1 MRVEQYVMAY
11 GIEQDRIRAILPDG
25 FSSIRPVVRIN
36 AEIRDDKYGYLEFN
50 TAVEKEG
57 KRGWINIGYW
67 ENIPYKK
74 EGKTTTFENDS
85 IKITF
90 TGVGIEGGC
99 PAEKDNVGC
108 YYKSKEMYKLLT
120 AEQIQEKKEFCDC
133 EFEWKFG
140 EGSAHG
146 ISIGR
151 TLPAVPS
158 EVKKIYPR
166 EEFTVENA
174 AKIACEQVLGTYKVI
189 FDRAQDE

>member
-133 EFEWKFG
+133 EFEWKLG

-146 ISIGR
+146 VSIGK

-158 EVKKIYPR
+158 VVKKIYPR

>member
-11 GIEQDRIRAILPDG
+11 GIEQDKIRAILPDG
-25 FSSIRPVVRIN
+25 FISIRPVVRIN
-36 AEIRDDKYGYLEFN
+36 AEVRDDKYGYLEFN
-50 TAVEKEG
+50 TAVEKDG

-67 ENIPYKK
+67 ENIPYQK

-90 TGVGIEGGC
+90 KGVGIEGGC
-99 PAEKDNVGC
+99 PAEKDNAGC
-108 YYKSKEMYKLLT
+108 YYKSKEMYKLLA
-120 AEQIQEKKEFCDC
+120 AERIQEKKEFCDC
-133 EFEWKFG
+133 EFEWKLG

-146 ISIGR
+146 VSIGK
-151 TLPAVPS
+151 TLPAIPA

-166 EEFTVENA
+166 EAFTVENA

-189 FDRAQDE
+189 FDRAQEE